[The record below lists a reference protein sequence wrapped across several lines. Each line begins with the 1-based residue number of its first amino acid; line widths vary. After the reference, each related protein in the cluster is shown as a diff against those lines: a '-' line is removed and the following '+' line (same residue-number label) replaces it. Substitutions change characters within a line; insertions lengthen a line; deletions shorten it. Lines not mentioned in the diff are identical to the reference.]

1 MAVGIGIILL
11 LCITIGIVATRA
23 MFGVDREAVAIKE
36 SSMPLQ
42 QLAAKAESQTFAV
55 PAFMNQYLLTSDP
68 NVWNKVEG
76 ALKAGSDTY
85 GQLLE
90 HVQSHKEINDG
101 GQADNA
107 VKSFKNLEQTVRES
121 HSVNEQFI
129 AHRKTMIEKGQ
140 TSQNGLLLFI
150 ENQTNLLNQA
160 LAVQNYSE
168 ISRIQTLLEYTTA
181 ILMDL
186 NTLRIRMMRSLT
198 EQNRIYCKDN
208 LPILFPK
215 TLSSFDE
222 LRKQIIR
229 SDMKKIGEQV
239 YNDLLAFRDA
249 QAAMMQ
255 LWDRQDILG
264 NERNRL
270 REQALTLAGEVS
282 QLGNSL
288 QTSAVVRMVNATERA
303 VSLIIVISVLAVFA
317 GLIAGILLTRSVTG
331 PVEKA
336 LTFAQSVAAGQLS
349 QRLRLNQKDEIGR
362 LSQALDTMVDT
373 LNEKID
379 EANRQS
385 QAALIKEQEAITAM
399 EKAEVAGRE
408 AQAKTEAMLNA
419 ADKLEEVAHIV
430 SSASTELSAQIEQS
444 ERGAAE
450 QAARVTETATAMEE
464 MNSTVIEVAK
474 NAGEASD
481 VSAKTRVK
489 ADDGAVVV
497 KKAVTSI
504 QQVQK
509 ESLALKE
516 DMVTLSGH
524 AQSISQIMSVISDI
538 ADQTNLLALNAA
550 IEAARAGD
558 AGRGFAVVADEVRK
572 LAEKTMSSTTDVGT
586 AIKSIQDSASKSMEQ
601 VDKAVKAIEEA
612 TEFANRSG
620 EALQEIV
627 TMADTTADQVRGIA
641 TASEQQSAS
650 SEEINKS
657 INQVNT
663 IAGETARAMEEA
675 THAVSDLAN
684 QAQVLTRLI
693 EDMKRG

>member
-11 LCITIGIVATRA
+11 LCITIGVVATQA
-23 MFGVDREAVAIKE
+23 MFGVDKEAVPIKE
-36 SSMPLQ
+36 SFMPLQ

-76 ALKAGSDTY
+76 ALKAGSETY
-85 GQLLE
+85 GQLLKQ
-90 HVQSHKEINDG
+90 VQSHKEINDG
-101 GQADNA
+101 GQADKA
-107 VKSFKNLEQTVRES
+107 VMSFKNLDKTVRES
-121 HSVNEQFI
+121 YSVNEQFL

-140 TSQNGLLLFI
+140 TSQNGLLLFL
-150 ENQTNLLNQA
+150 ENQTSLLNQA
-160 LAVQNYSE
+160 IAVQNYSE
-168 ISRIQTLLEYTTA
+168 ISRIQLLFEHTTA
-181 ILMDL
+181 ILMEL

-208 LPILFPK
+208 LPVLFPK
-215 TLSSFDE
+215 MLSSFDE

-255 LWDRQDILG
+255 LWDRQDILS

-270 REQALTLAGEVS
+270 RDQALTLAGEVS

-317 GLIAGILLTRSVTG
+317 GLTAGILLTRSVTG

-349 QRLRLNQKDEIGR
+349 QRLRLDQKDEIGR

-408 AQAKTEAMLNA
+408 AQAKTDAMLNA
-419 ADKLEEVAHIV
+419 ADRLEEVAHIV
-430 SSASTELSAQIEQS
+430 SSASEELSAQIEQS

-464 MNSTVIEVAK
+464 MNSTVMEVAK

-489 ADDGAVVV
+489 ADDGAIVV

-516 DMVTLSGH
+516 DMVALSGH

-627 TMADTTADQVRGIA
+627 IMADTTADQVRGIA

-657 INQVNT
+657 ISQVNT

-675 THAVSDLAN
+675 THAVSALAN

-693 EDMKRG
+693 KDMKQG